1 MSVEE
6 IVKELDQSQ
15 YRFVN
20 ETNVLLQNVIDII
33 NNQQAE
39 IRKLQNLRTMS
50 ARIISGQRAEIEKL
64 KNMLTDVPPDTLE
77 IKVKYFDKDIEQ
89 IQKISVGDWL
99 DLRSADR
106 VELKAGEYKLL
117 RLGVGMILPD
127 GYEALVLPRSSTPG
141 YFGIMCANS
150 MGVIDNSYSG
160 DADEWRF
167 PAVAIRDTVINK
179 GDRIAQFR
187 IIKNQ
192 PAIEFKTVEHLN
204 DVSRG
209 GIGSTGAR

>member
-1 MSVEE
+1 MQIKTIRRRLDNAEAFDEE
-6 IVKELDQSQ
+6 VNKALSEGWSLTKRYLLKGGNLSSTAYCHSMLIAEMVK
-15 YRFVN
+15 
-20 ETNVLLQNVIDII
+20 
-33 NNQQAE
+33 
-39 IRKLQNLRTMS
+39 
-50 ARIISGQRAEIEKL
+50 
-64 KNMLTDVPPDTLE
+64 DVPPDTLE
-77 IKVKYFDKDIEQ
+77 IEVKYFDKGIEQ
-89 IQKISVGDWL
+89 IQKISVGDWI

-117 RLGVGMILPD
+117 RLGVGMILPN

-150 MGVIDNSYSG
+150 MSVIDNSYSG

-192 PAIEFKTVEHLN
+192 PSISFETVEHLN
-204 DVSRG
+204 ENSRG

>member
-1 MSVEE
+1 MQIKTIRYRLDNAEQFDEAVNKALSEGWSLTKRYLLE
-6 IVKELDQSQ
+6 GKTLGTTYAHTMLIAEMVKDD
-15 YRFVN
+15 
-20 ETNVLLQNVIDII
+20 T
-33 NNQQAE
+33 
-39 IRKLQNLRTMS
+39 
-50 ARIISGQRAEIEKL
+50 
-64 KNMLTDVPPDTLE
+64 PDTLE

-89 IQKISVGDWL
+89 IQKISVGDWI

-106 VELKAGEYKLL
+106 VELKAGDYKLL

-141 YFGIMCANS
+141 YFGIVCANS

-192 PAIEFKTVEHLN
+192 PSISFETVEHLN
-204 DVSRG
+204 ENSRG